1 MLPRRLRLTR
11 AALTHQ
17 GKEMRAVSPH
27 FSVSVRPKG
36 GTMIVVS
43 KKVEKTAVGR
53 HRLKRRIG
61 TIVRPFCEKASFS
74 LYARKGSNT
83 LSYKELT
90 EELTELLGRL
100 L

>member
-1 MLPRRLRLTR
+1 MR
-11 AALTHQ
+11 AA
-17 GKEMRAVSPH
+17 SPH

-53 HRLKRRIG
+53 HRLKRRIS
-61 TIVRPFCEKASFS
+61 TIVRPFCENGSFS
-74 LYARKGSNT
+74 LYARKGSST

-90 EELTELLGRL
+90 NELTELLSQL